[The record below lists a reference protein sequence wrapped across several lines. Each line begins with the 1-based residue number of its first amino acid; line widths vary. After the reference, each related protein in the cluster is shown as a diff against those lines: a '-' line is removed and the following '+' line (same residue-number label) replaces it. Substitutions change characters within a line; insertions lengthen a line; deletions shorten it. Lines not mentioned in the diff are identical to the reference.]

1 MRRPKIVITR
11 AISLLRPMTGS
22 SFSWR
27 ASSVMSRPTLSSR
40 GVPLAGCC
48 AFCGS
53 SCSSC
58 KMSRRSNTC
67 SKLCCNSTISTP
79 ILRKI
84 ITAFVFFCTSKL
96 YTRCSVPRCVW
107 PNSCTICQLMRSVN
121 FAESEKSWAPFPPIA
136 IILGTVATACRTCSS
151 VTSACAI
158 TTLASA
164 RGCSIMPRKICSVP
178 IYGLPCSRAISSALR
193 KLWCACRVKRGANS

>member
-1 MRRPKIVITR
+1 MSAWISSTNSSTSGCSFSSSITFFNRSSNSPRYLVPASSAAISSSIIRESRKYAALLPATISCAKPSTKAVLPTPGSPIISGLFLVRRPKIVITR

-27 ASSVMSRPTLSSR
+27 ASSVISRPTLSSR

-58 KMSRRSNTC
+58 KISRRSNTC

-79 ILRKI
+79 ILRRI

-96 YTRCSVPRCVW
+96 YTRCSVPR
-107 PNSCTICQLMRSVN
+107 
-121 FAESEKSWAPFPPIA
+121 
-136 IILGTVATACRTCSS
+136 
-151 VTSACAI
+151 
-158 TTLASA
+158 
-164 RGCSIMPRKICSVP
+164 
-178 IYGLPCSRAISSALR
+178 
-193 KLWCACRVKRGANS
+193 